1 MNRDLAFLVSPSLGI
16 IDNWL
21 PVVCEMA
28 RRHPD
33 RRICLI
39 IPRPQSVEELSM
51 NSALVRIAD
60 GVVDSVI
67 WKSLSGSWI
76 RSPGVKATLGAL
88 RSQGAVAIQAQ
99 RNWNRLKARVV
110 GRKTLGDYKYLSE
123 SVDLIYDVYEEDKNF
138 AKDVVRSVTAHKAYS
153 LCHGINVHEG
163 GRSPKSLPGF
173 SARKSKLQPLTFLFS
188 EMEKPYYMETYGLTE
203 DRIRIVGIP
212 RHDPPWIERLQDED
226 RATLDGLPP
235 RFIGLISRP
244 QNAKYLPIERKI
256 KSLEALRDVAGELG
270 IPIVLKKH
278 PKLKDKV
285 EEQQLDDGIYAKVF
299 GKENE
304 GKTWY
309 DTKAHWLALGSRC
322 VFAMSLYSGV
332 VTDMAALGVPTVE
345 WLDLRDLPWSD
356 NATSL
361 READGTPV
369 LSYRYL
375 GLVAGASSKEELR
388 RFARNSVDRREET
401 VAPMIERY
409 RATFGDPSGAI
420 GRVADAISG

>member
-21 PVVCEMA
+21 PVICEIA
-28 RRHPD
+28 RRQPD

-39 IPRPQSVEELSM
+39 IPRPQSVEELSTS
-51 NSALVRIAD
+51 SALVRIAD

-67 WKSLSGSWI
+67 WKSLSGDWVQSQGI
-76 RSPGVKATLGAL
+76 MATLSAI
-88 RSQGAVAIQAQ
+88 RSQGAVALRARQS
-99 RNWNRLKARVV
+99 WNRLKAKVV
-110 GRKTLGDYKYLSE
+110 GHKTWHEEKFLTNSI
-123 SVDLIYDVYEEDKNF
+123 DLIYDVYEEDKNF
-138 AKDVVRSVTAHKAYS
+138 TKDFIRSVRAQNAYS
-153 LCHGINVHEG
+153 LHHGINVIDG

-173 SARKSKLQPLTFLFS
+173 EARNSKLQPLTFLFS
-188 EMEKPYYMETYGLTE
+188 EMEKPYYMETYGLME
-203 DRIRIVGIP
+203 DRIRVVGIP

-226 RATLDGLPP
+226 RATLDDLPP

-409 RATFGDPSGAI
+409 RAAFGDPSGAI